1 MLLAVREDIKTITLQ
16 SECGFLRWAFC
27 AQRKLSVLDR
37 NIPPVGLSPFPLL
50 SGSFSCCCLA
60 IRVCSVQLVL
70 AGSLAASPCRL
81 VLAQR
86 SFSPLGGTAQNGASS
101 RDKGRGLW
109 SQLDSVS
116 EAPRHPLSS
125 SSQEA
130 SYGKLLGTPL
140 STSCSQQTGQESW
153 GSEPLQAALHPER
166 TGPRPAGPST
176 LELRSQVPG
185 FQVGHSHRRV
195 TSPVTLEISTV

>member
-1 MLLAVREDIKTITLQ
+1 MWFSSLGFLCTEEAQRLG
-16 SECGFLRWAFC
+16 SEHSTCGFITISPSLRLF
-27 AQRKLSVLDR
+27 
-37 NIPPVGLSPFPLL
+37 FLL
-50 SGSFSCCCLA
+50 LPCHPCLQ
-60 IRVCSVQLVL
+60 CP
-70 AGSLAASPCRL
+70 ASPCRL
-81 VLAQR
+81 SALAQR

-153 GSEPLQAALHPER
+153 GSEPLQAALHPDR
-166 TGPRPAGPST
+166 TGPHPAGPST